1 MACCTLEGTDKLFSS
16 QADRYARKFRK
27 KGLDRA
33 QRAIMRVLEQR
44 GLRGRSVLEV
54 GCGVGGLI
62 LSLLRKGGSSGVG
75 FEISQG
81 MIAKAKEL
89 ARESGVSE
97 RVTYV
102 QGDFVSHGVDVP
114 MADIVVLDKV
124 LCCYPDPDVL
134 IERSSAKAAIFYAV
148 SYPRDAV
155 MARSYFT
162 ATERLGTM
170 LKWSFHPFYHKPRDL
185 DELIFRQGWE
195 EMDAET
201 TPMRQVKVFRRR
213 NGRGRTSQ

>member
-1 MACCTLEGTDKLFSS
+1 MRCCTLEGTDKLFSS

-62 LSLLRKGGSSGVG
+62 LSLLRKGGSSGFG
-75 FEISQG
+75 IEISQG
-81 MIAKAKEL
+81 MIAKAREL
-89 ARESGVSE
+89 AGEFGMSVRT
-97 RVTYV
+97 TYLR
-102 QGDFVSHGVDVP
+102 GDFATLEGEVP
-114 MADIVVLDKV
+114 IADIVVLDKV

-134 IERSSAKAAIFYAV
+134 IERSSARAAIYYAV